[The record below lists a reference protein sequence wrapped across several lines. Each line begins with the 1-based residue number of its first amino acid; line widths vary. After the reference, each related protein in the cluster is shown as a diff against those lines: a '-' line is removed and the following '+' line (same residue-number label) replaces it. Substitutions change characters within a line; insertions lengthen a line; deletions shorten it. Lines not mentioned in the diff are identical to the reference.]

1 MSHKKREAVA
11 LRFPSVPSIELP
23 ASHAKH
29 RQIVSQVLKDLRK
42 LGEDQGLKI
51 DLTGA
56 GRPKKADLRSA
67 LHRAAKKEG
76 SGAPESFS
84 RAHDR
89 RARAGA
95 QLRDRQPADPRP
107 AGGGRDRAGR
117 DGFVARA
124 TMAMVCS
131 GHSRIAIDRAA
142 CLRLRCRDA
151 AVARVAGDLQ
161 RDGPGNEA
169 GSHRA
174 GHADSISDDARRN
187 AVGCGSANCHHYFSR
202 QPGD

>member
-67 LHRAAKKEG
+67 LHRADKKEG
-76 SGAPESFS
+76 LELS
-84 RAHDR
+84 
-89 RARAGA
+89 
-95 QLRDRQPADPRP
+95 
-107 AGGGRDRAGR
+107 
-117 DGFVARA
+117 
-124 TMAMVCS
+124 T
-131 GHSRIAIDRAA
+131 
-142 CLRLRCRDA
+142 
-151 AVARVAGDLQ
+151 
-161 RDGPGNEA
+161 
-169 GSHRA
+169 
-174 GHADSISDDARRN
+174 ISDQANLYVFRRK
-187 AVGCGSANCHHYFSR
+187 SR
-202 QPGD
+202 TGTSQPGA

>member
-11 LRFPSVPSIELP
+11 FRFPSVPSIELP

-76 SGAPESFS
+76 LE
-84 RAHDR
+84 
-89 RARAGA
+89 
-95 QLRDRQPADPRP
+95 L
-107 AGGGRDRAGR
+107 
-117 DGFVARA
+117 A
-124 TMAMVCS
+124 T
-131 GHSRIAIDRAA
+131 
-142 CLRLRCRDA
+142 
-151 AVARVAGDLQ
+151 
-161 RDGPGNEA
+161 
-169 GSHRA
+169 
-174 GHADSISDDARRN
+174 ISN
-187 AVGCGSANCHHYFSR
+187 
-202 QPGD
+202 